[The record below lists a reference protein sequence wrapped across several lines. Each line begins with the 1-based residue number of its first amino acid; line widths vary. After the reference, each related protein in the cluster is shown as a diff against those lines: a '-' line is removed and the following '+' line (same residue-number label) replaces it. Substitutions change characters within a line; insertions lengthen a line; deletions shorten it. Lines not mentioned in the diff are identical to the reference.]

1 MSVIVIKLKR
11 ETYIFQEG
19 NVLELDAQIQT
30 GIYQNEITEGYLVP
44 DTGKGEPGILPVAHV
59 RTEEKQLEDE
69 TEYFGKCV
77 LTHVVNYK
85 DPAIEKA
92 PKAKEI
98 NGEVKFNQVEI
109 IHYPDC
115 QQLVF
120 HMPEYAWDAHELCL
134 FDKVKQEEIFRM
146 PVRNKLNGSTMIVL
160 DTLTYKPGFYR
171 ITASWQNGWTHELHF
186 IKMIPGF
193 PFEKINQQLPADLT
207 VVQNDEEN
215 NQAESKE
222 IEIQNKI
229 RHRQETLNKIQQ
241 KQEMLETSLY
251 KRVAYFQDGRGGTIK
266 YSDRD
271 ITISFGWE
279 FAGGNGLVI
288 IFITETAYWEAS
300 TKTPLSERDEILEF
314 VALSVIRDKAPG
326 CIYEIYENFIDIK
339 RY

>member
-30 GIYQNEITEGYLVP
+30 GIYQNEITKGYLVP

-98 NGEVKFNQVEI
+98 NGEVKFNQVQI

-241 KQEMLETSLY
+241 KLETSLY

-266 YSDRD
+266 YFDRY

-288 IFITETAYWEAS
+288 IFITEIAYWEAS